1 MTEIRYN
8 LTFRTPVSIFSGLA
22 IAGLVDRMVMRN
34 NEGLPYIPGSSVKG
48 RWRFFAE
55 RLLRAGSLPDG
66 LKIHEMGGPLCKD
79 VITEPSIERMEKSYC
94 TLCKLF
100 GNSSVPAMLYVSQ
113 AELNDSMKPLFREL
127 LNQNQ
132 NPVVY
137 PDTEIRPGIAI
148 SRTCRTTIDDHLFFD
163 EAVPSS
169 VTFSGKVLIKDTI
182 NDIERRF
189 LMVSAKLVDRIGGRK
204 AIGRGI
210 LENGIQIQEEV

>member
-1 MTEIRYN
+1 MVEIKYS

-34 NEGLPYIPGSSVKG
+34 DKGLPYLPGSSVKG

-55 RLLRAGSLPDG
+55 RLLRSGDVPAGLR
-66 LKIHEMGGPLCKD
+66 IHRTKEPLCKD
-79 VITEPSIERMEKSYC
+79 VVNAC

-100 GNSSVPAMLYVSQ
+100 GNSAIPAMIQVGQ
-113 AELNDSMKPLFREL
+113 AELDDSQRPLFLTL
-127 LNQNQ
+127 LERNY

-148 SRTCRTTIDDHLFFD
+148 SRTRRTILEDHLFFD

-169 VTFSGKVLIKDTI
+169 VIFSGKVRV
-182 NDIERRF
+182 NDVVVAIEKQF
-189 LMVSAKLVDRIGGRK
+189 LSVSGRLVDRIGGRK
-204 AIGRGI
+204 AIGRGA
-210 LENGIQIQEEV
+210 LENGIQIREEV